1 MRQRAN
7 YRVRARRSGSWW
19 AIDVADVPGAYSQ
32 SRRLD
37 QVEALARDAIAL
49 IRDVDPQS
57 FDVQVEPVLEPSLE
71 HLLRNVRYH
80 RSVADEAAEL
90 ATAGS
95 AEAARRLTEHHYTV
109 RDIGSLLGLSFQ
121 RAAQLTG
128 MPPHDRQIRETAT
141 TYEVPEPA
149 DLPSLVVGGRVKR
162 RSAKGDGSSS
172 EPGQKVNRSPEFEPR

>member
-95 AEAARRLTEHHYTV
+95 AEAARRLSEHHYTV

-149 DLPSLVVGGRVKR
+149 DLPSLVVAGRRMKRGPDKR
-162 RSAKGDGSSS
+162 RTQVRS
-172 EPGQKVNRSPEFEPR
+172 GQ